1 MAAAVVVFAVVV
13 VGVGMVVG
21 SWSGHGDDYGGRCD
35 GDSGGGGGSGS
46 GGGWVVVVVAGWGW
60 WRGLGAECA
69 EAMVLHM
76 ARRHT
81 RVRFTW
87 ETTPVGWLQTW
98 SSTE

>member
-1 MAAAVVVFAVVV
+1 MLRVVDGGLAMVIGST
-13 VGVGMVVG
+13 VGVVPVSDG
-21 SWSGHGDDYGGRCD
+21 DYGGRCD

-46 GGGWVVVVVAGWGW
+46 GGRWVVVVVAGWGW
-60 WRGLGAECA
+60 WRGLGAECV